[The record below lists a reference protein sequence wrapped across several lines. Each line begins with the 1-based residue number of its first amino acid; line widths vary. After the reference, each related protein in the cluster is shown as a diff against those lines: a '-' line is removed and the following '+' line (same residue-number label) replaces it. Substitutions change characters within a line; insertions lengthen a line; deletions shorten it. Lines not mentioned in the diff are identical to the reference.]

1 MEITQQ
7 PSTFADMVD
16 KLRFKSEAELKKL
29 YLQFFS
35 KELKDEWKD
44 LVKDADFKSASEE
57 DIINAI
63 QKKRYNNNV

>member
-7 PSTFADMVD
+7 PSTFADMID
-16 KLRFKSEAELKKL
+16 RLRFKSEAELKQL

-44 LVKDADFKSASEE
+44 LVKDADFKSASEQ

-63 QKKRYNNNV
+63 QKNRYKNNV